1 MRRHNSN
8 RSDGMSLRHSNR
20 DAWLMVEQRTTRQVD
35 RAPRKKRPPIFWR
48 VLEPSSFLDYAVYRE
63 SAFGGAW
70 LAGGVGRGGSG
81 GGMPIVFEI
90 KIASA
95 IAVLEMA

>member
-1 MRRHNSN
+1 
-8 RSDGMSLRHSNR
+8 
-20 DAWLMVEQRTTRQVD
+20 
-35 RAPRKKRPPIFWR
+35 
-48 VLEPSSFLDYAVYRE
+48 LEPSSFLDYAVYRE

-70 LAGGVGRGGSG
+70 LAGGLGRGGSG

>member
-1 MRRHNSN
+1 MPLH
-8 RSDGMSLRHSNR
+8 HPTQ
-20 DAWLMVEQRTTRQVD
+20 DAYLMVEQRTAGSFNGATLG
-35 RAPRKKRPPIFWR
+35 KGPPIFWR
-48 VLEPSSFLDYAVYRE
+48 VTEPSSFLDYAVYRE
-63 SAFGGAW
+63 SAFAGACSAGAAGMGG
-70 LAGGVGRGGSG
+70 RG

>member
-1 MRRHNSN
+1 MGRHKSD
-8 RSDGMSLRHSNR
+8 RSDGMPLPHPNQ
-20 DAWLMVEQRTTRQVD
+20 DEWLMVGQRTTDWVNG
-35 RAPRKKRPPIFWR
+35 AALTNGPPIFWR
-48 VLEPSSFLDYAVYRE
+48 VTEPSSFLDYVYRV
-63 SAFGGAW
+63 SVFAGACS
-70 LAGGVGRGGSG
+70 AGGEGMGGKG